1 MTISKNMSKI
11 KQTTNPFDYLPEEKL
26 QIIREDFYK
35 NDISKSMNFAQYL
48 KALHEED
55 DLIPEEVLDIIE
67 SQNSDD
73 GKTFSTVKELLEELH
88 KDG

>member
-1 MTISKNMSKI
+1 MTTSKSMSKT

-35 NDISKSMNFAQYL
+35 NDIFKSMNFAQYL

-67 SQNSDD
+67 ARNSNDW
-73 GKTFSTVKELLEELH
+73 KTFSSVEELLQELH
-88 KDG
+88 KDD

>member
-1 MTISKNMSKI
+1 MSNT

-26 QIIREDFYK
+26 QIIRDDFYK
-35 NDISKSMNFAQYL
+35 DDISKSMNFKQYL

-67 SQNSDD
+67 SQNSDE
-73 GKTFSTVKELLEELH
+73 GKTFSTAKELLEELH
-88 KDG
+88 KDD